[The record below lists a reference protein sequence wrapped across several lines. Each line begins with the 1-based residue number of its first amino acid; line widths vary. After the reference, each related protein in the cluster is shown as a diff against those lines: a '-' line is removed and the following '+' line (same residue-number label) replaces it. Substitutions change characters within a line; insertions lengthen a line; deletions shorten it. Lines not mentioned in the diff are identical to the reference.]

1 LYHPVPKKTQ
11 ANSSIKYSYFYNPV
25 LTWKIKKVLFILF
38 KYITCTYNYE
48 LYHIFNSKYNR
59 TSRKLLYQVPAL
71 MIYGPCNLVNW
82 SATFSMGRDIHS
94 LGESRQQVQNPLEI
108 LNKSTQYQRGTR
120 LPVKT
125 LVRLH
130 QVQKI
135 WMWQVVANCHR
146 LLNGLEAFPV
156 FMPCVNVLS
165 SAFGMLHLLGFPTNW

>member
-1 LYHPVPKKTQ
+1 MFPNIKTVRQ
-11 ANSSIKYSYFYNPV
+11 GYIYKLFQFFMFKLKYTP
-25 LTWKIKKVLFILF
+25 I
-38 KYITCTYNYE
+38 
-48 LYHIFNSKYNR
+48 
-59 TSRKLLYQVPAL
+59 SRKLLYQDPAL

-82 SATFSMGRDIHS
+82 SATFSMGRDIYS
-94 LGESRQQVQNPLEI
+94 LGESRQQVQNPLER

-135 WMWQVVANCHR
+135 WMWQVVVNCHR